1 MDPRHRQVSTSP
13 FVVYSPSRRVFD
25 TSHPA
30 VATPSIALTITAVD
44 PPSCHLRHRFNQST
58 PDRLPSSSRATI
70 TGLLTIYVIR
80 HHRLRFTATVD
91 HSLRTLYCHQNEST
105 DLLDMYSDGARTL
118 RITYFGVTRSSKGRE
133 FKGHVLLG
141 GIFE

>member
-30 VATPSIALTITAVD
+30 VA

-91 HSLRTLYCHQNEST
+91 HSLRTLYYHQNEST

-118 RITYFGVTRSSKGRE
+118 RITYFGETRSSKGRE

-141 GIFE
+141 RIFE